1 MKRFEIKIGDKEII
15 FEIKDWAKRANSEV
29 LVKCGETE
37 VLVTTVMSDYDTS
50 QGYFPLMV
58 NYEERFYAKGE
69 ILGSRY
75 LRRESRPSDNATL
88 IARAI
93 DRSIRP
99 LFPKELK
106 REVQI
111 IVTCLSWDGEN
122 SPDVL
127 GDLGA
132 SFALHYSNIP
142 WDGPLGAIRVTQKN
156 GQFILNPTYKEREK
170 ADLELFLTGIE
181 TERDTLINMIEMQ
194 GNEVEEEIVLKAVEL
209 ALPEIRKLCKF
220 QKEVKEKIGKEKIV
234 IDGKKPSKIL
244 EKIQK
249 EISDKA
255 RIEIEAL
262 LFGSN
267 EKESESTLAKT
278 SKLNRLKSE
287 IAEEIRKTYEEE
299 KDIEN
304 YVRTAEDI
312 FEKEVGD
319 LIHKKAL
326 NNKRVDGREHDQV
339 RNLYCEPHPLSRV
352 HGSGLFSRGLTT
364 SLSVLTLAGPDD
376 HQLIQGMEISGEKRF
391 LHHYNFSTFSVG
403 EVKPLRAPNRR
414 EIGHGTLAEKALQP
428 VLPSEQDFPYTIRLV
443 TEILTSNGSTSMA
456 AVCSSTIALMDGGV
470 PIKRPVAGI
479 AIGLAQDGDDHQL
492 LTDIQGPE
500 DFHGDMDLKVA
511 GTRQGVNMMQMDVK
525 AKGISQEIL
534 SEALVRAKNARI
546 KILDSIE
553 SAIPQPRPEL
563 SPYAPKVIRM
573 QVSPD
578 KIGMVIGSGG
588 RMIRKIC
595 EMTESEVNV
604 EDEGE
609 IYIIAH
615 KLENA
620 KKAEQYIKDITRKVE
635 RGETFTGT
643 VAEVTHFGAIIKLCP
658 GHDGLLHKSRF
669 KKPLKIGD
677 KVKVK
682 VGDVKPRGK
691 IELALQEFS

>member
-1 MKRFEIKIGDKEII
+1 MKKFEIKIGDKEIV

-37 VLVTTVMSDYDTS
+37 ILVTAVMSDFDTDRN
-50 QGYFPLMV
+50 YFPLMV
-58 NYEERFYAKGE
+58 SYEERFYAKGE

-127 GDLGA
+127 GTLGA
-132 SFALHYSNIP
+132 SFALHYSDIP
-142 WDGPLGAIRVTQKN
+142 WDSPLGAIRVTQKN
-156 GQFILNPTYKEREK
+156 GQLILNPTYKERDK
-170 ADLELFLTGIE
+170 ADFELLLTGIE
-181 TERDTLINMIEMQ
+181 TESDTLINMIEMQ
-194 GNEVEEEIVLKAVEL
+194 GNEVGEETVLKAVEF
-209 ALPEIRKLCKF
+209 ALPEIKKLCKF
-220 QKEVKEKIGKEKIV
+220 QKEIRKEIGKEKI
-234 IDGKKPSKIL
+234 KINNQEL
-244 EKIQK
+244 SEILQKIQK
-249 EISDKA
+249 EISQRA
-255 RIEIEAL
+255 RMEIEAL

-267 EKESESTLAKT
+267 EKEPESALAKT
-278 SKLNRLKSE
+278 SKLNKLKSA
-287 IAEEIRKTYEEE
+287 IAEEVKETYKEE
-299 KDIEN
+299 KDVQDYI
-304 YVRTAEDI
+304 RLAQDT
-312 FEKEVGD
+312 FEKEVGA
-319 LIHKKAL
+319 LVHSKAMED
-326 NNKRVDGREHDQV
+326 KRIDGRLSDEV
-339 RNLYCEPHPLSRV
+339 RALYCEPHPLSRV

-364 SLSVLTLAGPDD
+364 SLSVLTLAGPSE
-376 HQLIQGMEISGEKRF
+376 HQLIQGMEVSGEKRF

-414 EIGHGTLAEKALQP
+414 EIGHGTLAEKAFQA

-456 AVCSSTIALMDGGV
+456 AICSSTIALMDGGV
-470 PIKRPVAGI
+470 PIKSPVAGI
-479 AIGLAQDGDDHQL
+479 AIGLAQDGNNRKL

-500 DFHGDMDLKVA
+500 DFHGDMDLKAA
-511 GTRQGVNMMQMDVK
+511 GTRQGINMIQMDVK

-553 SAIPQPRPEL
+553 SVIPQPRPEL
-563 SPYAPKVIRM
+563 SPHAPKVIRM

-604 EDEGE
+604 EDKGE
-609 IYIIAH
+609 IYIMAR

-620 KKAEQYIKDITRKVE
+620 RKAEQYIKDITRKVE

-669 KKPLKIGD
+669 KKPLKTGD
-677 KVKVK
+677 KVNVR

-691 IELALQEFS
+691 IELALQEPS